1 MSLRSVVVKK
11 KNPMSTRRNFLTK
24 GTLGL
29 AAATLASRN
38 LTAAPQQSD
47 HDDHAKPWFDIS
59 LAQWS
64 NNKAYWSGEKD
75 KMRFAEI
82 TKREFGIN
90 AVEYV
95 NQFYLNGFSPAVTAE
110 LKRVSDGEGVRNVL
124 IMCDRCGNL
133 GDSDPAKQTASVEA
147 HIPWLEAAQTL
158 GCHAIRVNAYG
169 DDSESYGT
177 QLDRTAD
184 GLRRLCEVGDTY
196 GQHVIVEPHG
206 GLSSNGAWLA
216 ALMDLVGHP
225 RVGTLPDFANYGSK
239 REGWEYSFYL
249 GTQQSMPYAKG
260 VSAKAFHFDAD
271 GEESTMDFRRLMQ
284 IVKDHGFTG
293 FVGIEYEGGEIDE
306 DTGIAL
312 TRDLLVKLGGRL

>member
-1 MSLRSVVVKK
+1 M
-11 KNPMSTRRNFLTK
+11 NTRRNFLSK
-24 GTLGL
+24 SALGL
-29 AAATLASRN
+29 AAATLSGRS
-38 LTAAPQQSD
+38 LSAAHHKSSVD
-47 HDDHAKPWFDIS
+47 AHHETWFDIS

-64 NNKAYWSGEKD
+64 NNKDYWSGKKD

-82 TKREFGIN
+82 TKREFGIT

-95 NQFYLNGFSPAVTAE
+95 NQFYLDGFSPTVTAE

-133 GDSDPAKQTASVEA
+133 GDSDAKQQTESIEA

-169 DDSESYGT
+169 DGNESYGT
-177 QLDRTAD
+177 QLDRVAG
-184 GLRRLCEVGDTY
+184 GLRRLCEIGGTY
-196 GQHVIVEPHG
+196 GQNVIVEPHG

-239 REGWEYSFYL
+239 REGWKYDYYL
-249 GTQQSMPYAKG
+249 GTAQSMPYAKG

-293 FVGIEYEGGEIDE
+293 VIGIEYEGKKIDE

>member
-1 MSLRSVVVKK
+1 
-11 KNPMSTRRNFLTK
+11 MSTRRKFLTT
-24 GTLGL
+24 GALGL
-29 AAATLASRN
+29 AAAALAGR
-38 LTAAPQQSD
+38 TASAAHHKSKGD
-47 HDDHAKPWFDIS
+47 GHDDTWFDIS

-64 NNKAYWSGEKD
+64 NNKAYWSGKKD

-95 NQFYLNGFSPAVTAE
+95 NQFYMDGFSPAVTAE

-124 IMCDRCGNL
+124 IMCDKCGNL
-133 GDSDPAKQTASVEA
+133 GDSNAKKQTKSVED

-158 GCHAIRVNAYG
+158 GCHAIRVNAYSDG
-169 DDSESYGT
+169 KESYGT

-184 GLRRLCEVGDTY
+184 GLRRLCEIGDKY

-206 GLSSNGAWLA
+206 GLSSNGAWLV

-225 RVGTLPDFANYGSK
+225 RGGTLPDFANYGSK
-239 REGWEYSFYL
+239 REGWKYDYYL
-249 GTQQSMPYAKG
+249 GTAQSMPYAKG

-271 GEESTMDFRRLMQ
+271 GEEDTMDFRRLMQ

-293 FVGIEYEGGEIDE
+293 TVGIEYEGKKIDE
-306 DTGIAL
+306 DTGIKL

>member
-1 MSLRSVVVKK
+1 MTTPQHTPFS
-11 KNPMSTRRNFLTK
+11 RRNFLTK
-24 GTLGL
+24 SALGL
-29 AAATLASRN
+29 AATGLGS
-38 LTAAPQQSD
+38 AALSAAHHQSSAHGHTD
-47 HDDHAKPWFDIS
+47 TWFDIS

-64 NNKAYWSGEKD
+64 NNKAYWSGKKD
-75 KMRFAEI
+75 KMRFAAI

-95 NQFYLNGFSPAVTAE
+95 NQFYLEGFNQSVTKE
-110 LKRVSDGEGVRNVL
+110 LKAVSDGEGVRNVL
-124 IMCDRCGNL
+124 IMCDRCGRL
-133 GDSDPAKQTASVEA
+133 GDPDAAKQKQSVED

-158 GCHAIRVNAYG
+158 GCHAIRVNAF
-169 DDSESYGT
+169 SEKTESYGT

-184 GLRRLCEVGDTY
+184 GLRRLCEIGDTY
-196 GQHVIVEPHG
+196 GLNVIVEPHG

-239 REGWEYSFYL
+239 REGWSYDYYL
-249 GTQQSMPYAKG
+249 GTAQSMPYAKG
-260 VSAKAFHFDAD
+260 VSAKAFHFDAN

-284 IVKDHGFTG
+284 IVKDAEFTG
-293 FVGIEYEGGEIDE
+293 FVGVEYEGKKIDE
-306 DTGIAL
+306 DTGIKL

>member
-1 MSLRSVVVKK
+1 MVR
-11 KNPMSTRRNFLTK
+11 
-24 GTLGL
+24 
-29 AAATLASRN
+29 
-38 LTAAPQQSD
+38 
-47 HDDHAKPWFDIS
+47 H

-64 NNKAYWSGEKD
+64 DNKDYWSGKKD

-82 TKREFGIN
+82 TKREYGIH

-95 NQFYLNGFSPAVTAE
+95 NQFYMDGFSPAVTAE

-124 IMCDRCGNL
+124 IMCDKCGNL
-133 GDSDPAKQTASVEA
+133 GDSNAKQQTKSVED

-169 DDSESYGT
+169 DRKESYGT

-184 GLRRLCEVGDTY
+184 GLRRLCEIGEKY

-239 REGWEYSFYL
+239 REGWKYDYYL
-249 GTQQSMPYAKG
+249 GTAQSMPYAKG
-260 VSAKAFHFDAD
+260 VSAKTIDFDEN

-293 FVGIEYEGGEIDE
+293 TVGIEFEGKQMDPAV
-306 DTGIAL
+306 GIAA